1 MPTNGAARP
10 AARTPVRGP
19 AASGRATTAVPPP
32 PPEIEH
38 TATNCRAREMLVRV
52 ADKWSMYVIHV
63 LADAGPLRFS
73 ELRRRVDGV
82 SQRMLTVTL
91 RGLERDGLVHRT
103 MYPEVPPRVEY
114 ALTPLG
120 ATLRE
125 IVRALIDWSGAHL
138 AEVDAAR
145 ARYDA
150 RAAQGHW
157 ATADD

>member
-1 MPTNGAARP
+1 MPIET
-10 AARTPVRGP
+10 
-19 AASGRATTAVPPP
+19 
-32 PPEIEH
+32 EH
-38 TATNCRAREMLVRV
+38 TPANCRAREMIVRV

-63 LADAGPLRFS
+63 LADAGPLRFN

-91 RGLERDGLVHRT
+91 RGLERDGLVSRA

-125 IVRALIDWSGAHL
+125 IVQSLMEWSGAHL
-138 AEVDAAR
+138 TEVDAAR

-150 RAAQGHW
+150 TVGKRQW
-157 ATADD
+157 VVRR